1 MFQSM
6 IDKKFRINDR
16 KKLNYFLECDR
27 AVLGIP
33 ASLKKPRLL
42 RDYIWK
48 FEILMRKTEYLS
60 NKKSLFIKPIFLL
73 YLLRYK
79 RWCRIYNLEIPLNCI
94 REGLRIWHLN
104 GIIINPNAKIGR
116 NCSISARVVIG
127 QSKDYFPTIGDNV
140 ELMVESKV
148 LGANVSDNICVGA
161 SSLVIRSITANNK
174 TVAGIPARVIS
185 NNYPEYMLKNKVLID
200 NISKIRRL

>member
-6 IDKKFRINDR
+6 IDKKFRITDR
-16 KKLNYFLECDR
+16 KKLKYYLECDR

-33 ASLKKPRLL
+33 ESLKKPRLL
-42 RDYIWK
+42 KDHIWR
-48 FEILMRKTEYLS
+48 FEILMRKTEYFS
-60 NKKSLFIKPIFLL
+60 NKTTILLKPIYLL

-79 RWCRIYNLEIPLNCI
+79 KWCRIYNLEIPLNCI

-127 QSKDYFPTIGDNV
+127 QSKDYFPTICDNV

-148 LGANVSDNICVGA
+148 LGADISDNICVGA
-161 SSLVIRSITANNK
+161 SSLVIRSITVNNK
-174 TVAGIPARVIS
+174 TIAGIPAKIIS
-185 NNYPEYMLKNKVLID
+185 NNYPEYMLKNKFLID
-200 NISKIRRL
+200 SIRQIRYK